1 MMTRTVPGLLLAA
14 GWLLLLLFGS
24 YLLFW
29 AAIVLIGIIGG
40 REYTRMVLPDILSG
54 FDYTVMSI
62 IIALPILTT
71 ALAAQPAFLLSPGV
85 FMAFCLMA
93 IYTMYHYRRFEN
105 PYVILMKGV
114 LGIFF
119 VGFLGSHLVMIRGLV
134 DGACWLIILT
144 AITAGSD
151 TGAYW
156 TGCRFG
162 KRKLCPAI
170 SPNKTVEGALGGLA
184 GAVIAALLMYFL
196 LDVPSSVMTILV
208 LALFLAVAGMVGD
221 LLESI
226 IKRGTGTKDSGT
238 LLGGHGGVLD
248 RIDSLLLAAP
258 FLYYILLYQ
267 RL

>member
-1 MMTRTVPGLLLAA
+1 MTRTVPGLLLAA
-14 GWLLLLLFGS
+14 GWLLLLLLGS

-29 AAIVLIGIIGG
+29 AAIVLVGIIGG
-40 REYTRMVLPDILSG
+40 REYTRMVLPDNFSG
-54 FDYTVMSI
+54 VDYTVMSI
-62 IIALPILTT
+62 IITIPILTT
-71 ALAAQPAFLLSPGV
+71 AFAARPVFLLSPGV
-85 FMAFCLMA
+85 FLAFCVMV
-93 IYTMYHYRRFEN
+93 IFTMYHYRRFEN

-119 VGFLGSHLVMIRGLV
+119 IGFLASHLVMIRGLA
-134 DGACWLIILT
+134 DGACWLVILT

-156 TGCRFG
+156 IGCRFG
-162 KRKLCPAI
+162 KRRLCPAI
-170 SPNKTVEGALGGLA
+170 SPNKTVEGAAGGFA
-184 GAVIAALLMYFL
+184 GAVIAALSMYFL
-196 LDVPSSVMTILV
+196 LDVQSTVLTILM
-208 LALFLAVAGMVGD
+208 LAIFLSMAGMAGD

-248 RIDSLLLAAP
+248 RVDSLLLAAP

-267 RL
+267 RF

>member
-40 REYTRMVLPDILSG
+40 REYTRMVLPDSLSG
-54 FDYTVMSI
+54 FDYTVMSV
-62 IIALPILTT
+62 IIAVPILTT

-85 FMAFCLMA
+85 FLAFCLMA

-134 DGACWLIILT
+134 DGSCWLIILT

-156 TGCRFG
+156 TGRRFG

-170 SPNKTVEGALGGLA
+170 SPNKTVEGALGG
-184 GAVIAALLMYFL
+184 
-196 LDVPSSVMTILV
+196 SC
-208 LALFLAVAGMVGD
+208 
-221 LLESI
+221 
-226 IKRGTGTKDSGT
+226 R
-238 LLGGHGGVLD
+238 GGHSCTFNVFSSRCFFYRDDHPDARTFPGGSRYGRRPAGVTHQKRHRHKRFRD
-248 RIDSLLLAAP
+248 PAGWPPGESSTV
-258 FLYYILLYQ
+258 
-267 RL
+267 